1 MTFRSTTNLN
11 GIVAAVDGS
20 PTSDSAAAWAAR
32 EAARRDVLLTLVYV
46 KPSDEVGPWLDLPIS
61 SEYLQE
67 RDRLAE
73 EVIEGS
79 HRHIATVLSGTR
91 EVRINKLVL
100 DGPKLP
106 VLIDLSKDADLMVVG
121 CRGLGGL
128 ARLLLGSTSSALVHH
143 SHSPVAVIHDETI
156 HDETIHGE
164 TSVAELEA
172 TAPVVVGVDAM
183 PASELAVAIA
193 FDEAS
198 RRGVELIAVHT
209 WMNSA
214 DFYVDVAYEDLA
226 VQAEEELAQR
236 LAGWSERYPDVVVR
250 RVVGR
255 DNPAHRLIAES
266 HRAQLLVVGS
276 HGRGGFAG
284 QLLGSVSWTVVQAAT
299 IPVIVARQG

>member
-1 MTFRSTTNLN
+1 MTFQSTTNLN
-11 GIVAAVDGS
+11 GIVVAVDGS
-20 PTSDSAAAWAAR
+20 PSSDSAAAWAAR
-32 EAARRDVLLTLVYV
+32 EAARRDVTLTLVYV

-67 RDRLAE
+67 RDRLAD

-79 HRHIATVLSGTR
+79 HRHIATALSGTR
-91 EVRINKLVL
+91 DVRINKLVL

-106 VLIDLSKDADLMVVG
+106 ALIDLSKDADLMVVG

-143 SHSPVAVIHDETI
+143 SHCPVAVIHDEI
-156 HDETIHGE
+156 
-164 TSVAELEA
+164 SVADLEA

-198 RRGVELIAVHT
+198 RRGVELVAVHT
-209 WMNSA
+209 WMHPA
-214 DFYVDVAYEDLA
+214 DFYVDVAADDVA

-236 LAGWSERYPDVVVR
+236 LAGWCERYPDVVVR

-255 DNPAHRLIAES
+255 DNPAHRLLTEA
-266 HRAQLLVVGS
+266 RGAQLLVVGS
-276 HGRGGFAG
+276 HGRGVFAG
-284 QLLGSVSWTVVQAAT
+284 QLLGSVSWAVVQAAT
-299 IPVIVARQG
+299 IPVIVARHG

>member
-1 MTFRSTTNLN
+1 MTFQSTTNLN
-11 GIVAAVDGS
+11 GIVVAVDGS
-20 PTSDSAAAWAAR
+20 PSSDSAAAWAAR
-32 EAARRDVLLTLVYV
+32 EAARRDVTLTLVYV

-67 RDRLAE
+67 RDRLAD

-79 HRHIATVLSGTR
+79 HRHIATALSGTR
-91 EVRINKLVL
+91 DVRINKLVL

-106 VLIDLSKDADLMVVG
+106 ALIDLSKDADLMVVG

-143 SHSPVAVIHDETI
+143 SHCPVAVIHDEI
-156 HDETIHGE
+156 
-164 TSVAELEA
+164 SVADLEA

-198 RRGVELIAVHT
+198 RRGVELVAVHT
-209 WMNSA
+209 WMHPA
-214 DFYVDVAYEDLA
+214 DFYVDVAADDVA

-236 LAGWSERYPDVVVR
+236 LAGWCERYPDVVVR

-255 DNPAHRLIAES
+255 DNPAHRLLTEA
-266 HRAQLLVVGS
+266 RGAQLLVVGS

-284 QLLGSVSWTVVQAAT
+284 QLLGSVSWAVVQAAT
-299 IPVIVARQG
+299 IPVIVARHG

>member
-1 MTFRSTTNLN
+1 MTFQSTTNLN
-11 GIVAAVDGS
+11 GIVVAVDGS
-20 PTSDSAAAWAAR
+20 PSSDSAAAWAAR
-32 EAARRDVLLTLVYV
+32 EAACRDVTLTLVYV

-67 RDRLAE
+67 RDRLAD

-79 HRHIATVLSGTR
+79 HRHIATALSGTR
-91 EVRINKLVL
+91 DVRINKLVL

-106 VLIDLSKDADLMVVG
+106 ALIDLSKDADLMVVG

-143 SHSPVAVIHDETI
+143 SHCPVAVIHDEI
-156 HDETIHGE
+156 
-164 TSVAELEA
+164 SVADLEA

-198 RRGVELIAVHT
+198 RRGVELVAVHT
-209 WMNSA
+209 WMHPA
-214 DFYVDVAYEDLA
+214 DFYVDVAADDVA

-236 LAGWSERYPDVVVR
+236 LAGWCERYPDVVVR

-255 DNPAHRLIAES
+255 DNPAHRLLTEA
-266 HRAQLLVVGS
+266 RGAQLLVVGS

-284 QLLGSVSWTVVQAAT
+284 QLLGSVSWAVVQAAT
-299 IPVIVARQG
+299 IPVIVARHG